1 MNVESIAH
9 RAFPS
14 RQRASPIEEPSM
26 LNRRLLPLLFLFL
39 SPSGQTL
46 CAAAP
51 PAPPPPESYDVQISY
66 RINAFRN
73 ERLTQYYEMMN
84 YLKKIGFQRDPT
96 EVVPENEPE
105 DAARTRMRGTI
116 PAQRVG
122 DLLSER
128 HIKTILLIP
137 HGAKLPED
145 NTQAVRVDVELIG
158 GLNPLGQYQLWDQ
171 TFEVLAGL
179 QFRGAV
185 GYDHRGYTRLLG
197 SMPYNR
203 LETLLTDLREQPAAA
218 RLPAPFR
225 NVWAVRK
232 AEVFPDMPAPVPRP
246 APPQVPQGQEKLS
259 PDLRALL
266 GDGGAAARPMR
277 LEVILAATPDEER
290 SYRGDLGAAAP
301 GLVVEGRIGPLVTVL
316 ANPAQAPALAALPRV
331 VGVRLPRLAQPARP
345 PGDFDNTRWRPLLQA
360 SGATRLQALGQ
371 RGRGIQLAVVDS
383 NFRGWEPLVGKSLPP
398 NTRLVDLTRERNAD
412 MQPDP
417 FPIGAE
423 GPGSG
428 TRLALT
434 IARIA
439 PEISLTLIRVDPAAP
454 YMLESVAR
462 SINGDPVRSIG
473 LENRLNQLE
482 REQYDLDKRRDALA
496 EERREVLND
505 FRQEGEPAARRKAYF
520 EKQKAYEQD
529 TARFHA
535 TLSRYLQFQRDMAS
549 LRGIRVVASAL
560 TWSDGFPVDGTSTL
574 SRYFDDRPFHA
585 ALWFQAAG
593 DTAGQSWTGFFRD
606 VDGNRVM
613 EFAAPGQPLP
623 ANLWTPELNFLS
635 WRTTAGKA
643 TSDIPAGTRLR
654 LTIQWREAHD
664 PTYARLGED
673 PYREPLARGLRLVLL
688 RQLDPTGTRQPAD
701 DLEVIAQTVGLPQR
715 LQAAP
720 SWATYEQTLE
730 VQVTK
735 LGRYA
740 VRIEGRAP
748 ETIYPPGD
756 PTLPAMRK
764 QAELSLRLFV
774 ATLEGG
780 GRAVLSDFVT
790 AGGSV
795 GMPADARTAITVG
808 AADDRA
814 RRQPYSAA
822 GAPFNLDLLP
832 KPDVLAFD
840 LNEGTSEAAAFA
852 AGLAALAPNRARSPQ
867 TCLQELHVLPGGL
880 LRLPDDHPDR

>member
-1 MNVESIAH
+1 MIS
-9 RAFPS
+9 
-14 RQRASPIEEPSM
+14 
-26 LNRRLLPLLFLFL
+26 RRLFPLLVLFAIL
-39 SPSGQTL
+39 SGQQIL
-46 CAAAP
+46 FAAAP
-51 PAPPPPESYDVQISY
+51 PAPPPPESYDVQIAY

-116 PAQRVG
+116 PSQRVR

-128 HIKTILLIP
+128 HIKTLLLVP
-137 HGAKLPED
+137 HGAKMPED
-145 NTQAVRVDVELIG
+145 DTQLVRVDLELTS

-185 GYDHRGYTRLLG
+185 GYDNRGYTRLLG
-197 SMPYNR
+197 SMPLNR
-203 LETLLTDLREQPAAA
+203 LETLLTDLHGQPAGA
-218 RLPAPFR
+218 RQPAPFR
-225 NVWAVRK
+225 NIWAVRV

-246 APPQVPQGQEKLS
+246 APPQVPKGQEKLS

-266 GDGGAAARPMR
+266 GAAEGEARPMR
-277 LEVILAATPDEER
+277 LEVILAATPEPEDR
-290 SYRGDLGAAAP
+290 TYRGELSAAAP
-301 GLVVEGRIGPLVTVL
+301 GLIVEGRIGPLVTVVT
-316 ANPAQAPALAALPRV
+316 NPTQAPALAALPQV
-331 VGVRLPRLAQPARP
+331 IGVRLPRVAQPARP
-345 PGDFDNTRWRPLLQA
+345 PADFDNTRWRPLLQA
-360 SGATRLQALGQ
+360 SGAARLQALGQ
-371 RGRGIQLAVVDS
+371 RGRGTQLAVVES
-383 NFRGWEPLVGKSLPP
+383 NFRGWEALVGKGLPAD
-398 NTRLVDLTRERNAD
+398 TRLIDLTRERNAD

-439 PEISLTLIRVDPAAP
+439 PEVSLTLIRVDPAAP
-454 YMLESVAR
+454 YMLETVAR
-462 SINGDPVRSIG
+462 SINGDPARSIS
-473 LENRLNQLE
+473 LDNRLNQLDH
-482 REQYDLDKRRDALA
+482 EQFELDKRRDALA
-496 EERREVLND
+496 EERKEVLND

-520 EKQKAYEQD
+520 EKQKVYEQD
-529 TARFHA
+529 AARFYA
-535 TLSRYLQFQRDMAS
+535 TLHRYLQFQREMAS

-560 TWSDGFPVDGTSTL
+560 SWSDGFPVDGTSTL
-574 SRYFDDRPFHA
+574 SRYFDDRPFRA

-593 DTAGQSWTGFFRD
+593 DTAGQSWTGLFRD
-606 VDGNRVM
+606 VDNNGVM

-623 ANLWTPELNFLS
+623 ADLWTPELNFLS
-635 WRTTAGKA
+635 WRTSAGKA
-643 TSDIPAGTRLR
+643 SADIPAGTRLR
-654 LTIQWREAHD
+654 ITMQWREAHD
-664 PTYARLGED
+664 PLYARMGED

-688 RQLDPTGTRQPAD
+688 RQLDPAGARQPAD
-701 DLEVIAQTVGLPQR
+701 DLEVIAQSVGSPQR

-730 VQVTK
+730 VQVAK
-735 LGRYA
+735 PGRYV
-740 VRIEGRAP
+740 VRIAGRAP

-764 QAELSLRLFV
+764 QSELYVRLFV
-774 ATLEGG
+774 ATQEGD
-780 GRAVLSDFVT
+780 GRAVLSDYVT
-790 AGGSV
+790 ARGSV

-814 RRQPYSAA
+814 HRQPYSAT

-832 KPDVLAFD
+832 KPDVLAYD
-840 LNEGTSEAAAFA
+840 LNEGTAEAAAFA
-852 AGLAALAPNRARSPQ
+852 AGLAALAPNRTRSPQ
-867 TCLQELHVLPGGL
+867 ACLQELHVLPGGL
-880 LRLPDDHPDR
+880 LRLPGEHPDR